1 MEAKIEQGGDQNLS
15 TCTNGSFDE
24 HQGVG
29 TRYPF
34 LYAILMDSVEFRC

>member
-1 MEAKIEQGGDQNLS
+1 MEPKIEQGGDQNLN

-29 TRYPF
+29 MRYSF
-34 LYAILMDSVEFRC
+34 LYAILMDRVE